1 MGLPRLPVWAAA
13 TVTLLR
19 YWLAG
24 TAIILVAIAVWALA
38 PVLIFFV
45 LLAAALGLVSLAM
58 IALARSLQGWR
69 DRK

>member
-1 MGLPRLPVWAAA
+1 
-13 TVTLLR
+13 VTLLR
-19 YWLAG
+19 YWLAA
-24 TAIILVAIAVWALA
+24 TAIVLAAITVWALA

-69 DRK
+69 DRR

>member
-1 MGLPRLPVWAAA
+1 M
-13 TVTLLR
+13 TLLR
-19 YWLAG
+19 YWLAA

-58 IALARSLQGWR
+58 IVLARNLQAWR
-69 DRK
+69 DRR

>member
-1 MGLPRLPVWAAA
+1 
-13 TVTLLR
+13 VTLLR
-19 YWLAG
+19 YWLAA
-24 TAIILVAIAVWALA
+24 TAIVLAAIAVWALA

-69 DRK
+69 DRR

>member
-1 MGLPRLPVWAAA
+1 M
-13 TVTLLR
+13 TLLR
-19 YWLAG
+19 YWLAA

-45 LLAAALGLVSLAM
+45 LLAAALGLASLAM
-58 IALARSLQGWR
+58 IVLARSLQTWR